1 MRDLQLNLSPSFTQ
15 ATLLSSVAQSYMY
28 VSCVVVTKAF
38 DFVFPGTL
46 NLTLQELK
54 SATVGGVFL
63 PTYLTSSPE
72 VQDFIKPSIRGMES
86 PCSEFRT
93 VCWKGSFLV
102 PVHQSL
108 RNSSGTHRL
117 KATGLDECFLLA
129 GEDFGVWSHKA
140 VLFVCVKGWLVHKNL
155 VAEGCL
161 LCPRIRNSWLK
172 KMTEDGAETCW
183 PWQTKRSSVHS
194 FDPCF
199 QGYI

>member
-129 GEDFGVWSHKA
+129 GEDFGMWSHKA
-140 VLFVCVKGWLVHKNL
+140 VLFVCMKVWLVHENL

-161 LCPRIRNSWLK
+161 LCPRIRNSCL

>member
-1 MRDLQLNLSPSFTQ
+1 MTTCFFIYLILILIERFAAKSFSQ
-15 ATLLSSVAQSYMY
+15 FYPVTLLSSGAQSY
-28 VSCVVVTKAF
+28 VSCVVVTKAFLF

-129 GEDFGVWSHKA
+129 GEDFGV
-140 VLFVCVKGWLVHKNL
+140 
-155 VAEGCL
+155 
-161 LCPRIRNSWLK
+161 
-172 KMTEDGAETCW
+172 
-183 PWQTKRSSVHS
+183 
-194 FDPCF
+194 
-199 QGYI
+199 